1 MKRPARN
8 IWAEIERML
17 QTRIAKGPW
26 KHVSSSEMSD
36 QINKAF
42 RQLKKYQEADPSD
55 REHLDRPEINI
66 AGIRIRWVHGHDKEV
81 DPEDKIAKA
90 NEQCD
95 KIAKEIAEA
104 KPDQS
109 VVASR
114 YITVE
119 CMRPTASDPP
129 HGQHMHQH
137 LHISIHPPNI
147 I

>member
-1 MKRPARN
+1 
-8 IWAEIERML
+8 ML
-17 QTRIAKGPW
+17 QTRITKGPW

-42 RQLKKYQEADPSD
+42 RQLRKYQEADPSD

-114 YITVE
+114 YISVE

-129 HGQHMHQH
+129 IRTAYASALTHFDTSPQY
-137 LHISIHPPNI
+137 NI
-147 I
+147 ITPYDGIVTALTP